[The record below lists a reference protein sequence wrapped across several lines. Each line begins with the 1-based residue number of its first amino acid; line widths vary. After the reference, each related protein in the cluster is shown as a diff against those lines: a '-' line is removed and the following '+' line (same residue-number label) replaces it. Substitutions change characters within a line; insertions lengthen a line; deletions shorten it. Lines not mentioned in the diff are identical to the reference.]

1 MTITITRLEKTIT
14 IETTDSSLENIIDE
28 FMLCL
33 LALEFE
39 PIEIKKE
46 FDKVHKII
54 NNKE

>member
-1 MTITITRLEKTIT
+1 MTISITRFEKTIT